1 MRKERWPVIV
11 FAIRFNDV
19 ELFRQRRKRGARVVT
34 MEANFDEL
42 IVLVFVIVN
51 VTVVVPLG
59 GDILVRC

>member
-1 MRKERWPVIV
+1 M
-11 FAIRFNDV
+11 
-19 ELFRQRRKRGARVVT
+19 VT